1 MAKQAL
7 KTIGNVGLSD
17 KDVVGLNEQLVS
29 SLKWMR
35 DRVLN
40 APPRC
45 VEVMDRSTFFLFLDG
60 ACTEKAPGVSWSGT
74 SVGGVLCDSQGQRLQ
89 YFGEVLDESI
99 TGLWGARERK
109 QLIFEAEILP
119 YSIALRLWG
128 SLLKG
133 ACVFVFIDNE
143 AAKFSWI
150 SGTADSAIVS
160 SMLKLGLEME
170 CDINLAP
177 YFCRVPSYSNL
188 GDDPSRG
195 KFDELNAAGA
205 IRRMVD
211 RASLFELAGG

>member
-1 MAKQAL
+1 M
-7 KTIGNVGLSD
+7 
-17 KDVVGLNEQLVS
+17 
-29 SLKWMR
+29 
-35 DRVLN
+35 
-40 APPRC
+40 
-45 VEVMDRSTFFLFLDG
+45 
-60 ACTEKAPGVSWSGT
+60 
-74 SVGGVLCDSQGQRLQ
+74 GGRKS
-89 YFGEVLDESI
+89 
-99 TGLWGARERK
+99 WGARERK